1 MRLVSIMPLIV
12 IPDRSNVLLLCAMS
26 RLSTHVY
33 YLKYL
38 SVATRYQRR
47 HLLQTATAEQLN
59 VLYEIIWNTHKG
71 NLSLT
76 EKDYNKLYKHKN
88 VLRKLA
94 SREIDPYTKRG
105 LISKNSIVIKDLLC
119 VFFHY
124 YTHSHDFSSEEEEEE
139 EEELQSLQDST
150 FHHVERKWVPEI
162 NFDSSVAIPS
172 TSTVSEQS
180 KSTDSPE
187 RDPM

>member
-1 MRLVSIMPLIV
+1 
-12 IPDRSNVLLLCAMS
+12 MS

-59 VLYEIIWNTHKG
+59 VLYEIIWNTLKG

-88 VLRKLA
+88 VLQKLA
-94 SREIDPYTKRG
+94 SKEIDPYTKKG

-119 VFFHY
+119 VFFPLLY
-124 YTHSHDFSSEEEEEE
+124 PFSRLE
-139 EEELQSLQDST
+139 
-150 FHHVERKWVPEI
+150 
-162 NFDSSVAIPS
+162 
-172 TSTVSEQS
+172 
-180 KSTDSPE
+180 
-187 RDPM
+187 